1 MNVQHNIKRA
11 LLFLALV
18 AVVAGAQVKPKGSNV
33 ECFIGH
39 NENGHAWLE
48 VTKCS
53 GPSKV
58 KLRSTKTPPPPP
70 PPQTAKK

>member
-1 MNVQHNIKRA
+1 MNVQHSIKRA

-18 AVVAGAQVKPKGSNV
+18 TVVAGAQVKPKAKNV

-48 VTKCS
+48 VTRCS
-53 GPSKV
+53 APTKV
-58 KLRSTKTPPPPP
+58 KQPSTKTPLQPP
-70 PPQTAKK
+70 TAKK

>member
-18 AVVAGAQVKPKGSNV
+18 TVAAGAQVKPKGNNV

-48 VTKCS
+48 IKKCS
-53 GPSKV
+53 EPTKV
-58 KLRSTKTPPPPP
+58 KHRSMKTPQQPP
-70 PPQTAKK
+70 TAKK

>member
-18 AVVAGAQVKPKGSNV
+18 TVVAGAQVKPKAKNV

-53 GPSKV
+53 APTKV
-58 KLRSTKTPPPPP
+58 KPDSTKSPLQPP
-70 PPQTAKK
+70 TAKK

>member
-1 MNVQHNIKRA
+1 MSVRHNIKRA
-11 LLFLALV
+11 LLFLAV
-18 AVVAGAQVKPKGSNV
+18 VTVVAGAQVKPKSKNV

-53 GPSKV
+53 EPTKV
-58 KLRSTKTPPPPP
+58 KHPVTKTPLQPA
-70 PPQTAKK
+70 TAKK